1 MRGRFHPAERIRG
14 AAALMVCLVMP
25 AAVAQQA
32 AIIGGDVAGNP
43 PTFLVPVND
52 AVGATQFY
60 DLGFFG
66 TRAIVT
72 NIEAGAV
79 WNLHQSL
86 TGRVSQYLAD
96 PAIVATGTTQLGQ
109 FDFHATAVGQAIGGQ
124 GDWTYLQAGIA
135 PTAQLWS
142 GAIATSW
149 GPPPAPGYFST
160 GFDVTD
166 ASFLYPYVKAMRTGV
181 VTGSGTLRTNIV
193 NSSWGYEDPAGRD
206 RGTIAIDA
214 LAKENNVLVVMSAGN
229 DGPTAG
235 TVGGP
240 ASGYNGLS
248 VAATMTGTVAPY
260 TPWYAATADFSSR
273 GPGDFY
279 NPVTGTTTLGARA
292 TVDIAAPGDQL
303 ALAAYLG
310 HTGGNVTG
318 TNANAGAN
326 DLYFIGIAGTS
337 FASPIVAGG
346 AALLVDAAKFVAPAV
361 PFTSGEMLDARV
373 LKATLMTSAT
383 APAGWTNGQASLG
396 GVITTT
402 QALDA
407 ATGAGLLDLAA
418 AYRVYVG
425 DPTVVNNTLIVGEGT
440 TLGVLGS
447 GGGTGLELRGW
458 DLGSV
463 LDQTGGGAGTVNT
476 YSFAQ
481 PLTAG
486 FNRITA
492 TLTWFADRTLG
503 DTLES
508 AVDSALANLTL
519 QLIRTDAPGGEKLV
533 AQSIA
538 PYGTTEFLRTYI
550 PEDGTYALRVI
561 GLDPVYNTT
570 GSAVTTDYG
579 IAWAIVPEPATW
591 ALLVGGLPLA
601 FLLVNRSHQRA
612 STARPPRSAVGS
624 GTTLTSMPAKCISVP
639 LTARE
644 LAQARYQPRNTWD
657 GKWALSVIRENP
669 TNVEQT

>member
-1 MRGRFHPAERIRG
+1 MGRTRRTGDRLPLG
-14 AAALMVCLVMP
+14 AAALIAWLVCHAAP
-25 AAVAQQA
+25 TAVAGES
-32 AIIGGDVAGNP
+32 AIIGGDVTGNP
-43 PTFLVPVND
+43 PAFLVPVND

-60 DLGFFG
+60 AFGFFG

-72 NIEAGAV
+72 NIEAGSI
-79 WNLHQSL
+79 WNLHESL
-86 TGRVSQYLAD
+86 AGRVSQFIAD
-96 PAIVATGTTQLGQ
+96 PAIVASGTTQLGQ

-124 GDWTYLQAGIA
+124 GNWTYLQAGIA

-160 GFDVTD
+160 SFSVSDE
-166 ASFLYPYVKAMRTGV
+166 SFLYPYVTAMRTGLV
-181 VTGSGTLRTNIV
+181 VGSGTVRTNIV

-206 RGTIAIDA
+206 PGTIAIDA

-229 DGPTAG
+229 EGPAAG

-260 TPWYAATADFSSR
+260 TPWYASVADFSSR
-273 GPGDFY
+273 GPGDFF
-279 NPVTGTTTLGARA
+279 NPVTSSTVAGVRA

-303 ALAAYLG
+303 ALAAYIG
-310 HTGGNVTG
+310 HTGGNATG
-318 TNANAGAN
+318 TNANAGAT

-337 FASPIVAGG
+337 FAAPIVAGG
-346 AALLVDAAKFVAPAV
+346 AALMVDAAQFVAPAV

-373 LKATLMTSAT
+373 IKAVLMTSAT
-383 APAGWTNGQASLG
+383 APAGWNNGQAGAG

-407 ATGAGLLDLAA
+407 ATGAGLLDLAT

-425 DPTVVNNTLIVGEGT
+425 DPLVIDNTLIVGQNS
-440 TLGVLGS
+440 TLGILGS
-447 GGGTGLELRGW
+447 GGGSGLELRGW

-463 LDQTGGGAGTVNT
+463 LGQTGGGPGTANT
-476 YSFAQ
+476 YAFAQ
-481 PLTAG
+481 PLWAG
-486 FNRITA
+486 FNQITA

-503 DTLES
+503 DTLDS
-508 AVDSALANLTL
+508 ALDTALANLTL
-519 QLIRTDAPGGEKLV
+519 QLIRTDAPGGEKLI

-538 PYGTTEFLRTYI
+538 PYGTTEFLRLYV
-550 PEDGTYALRVI
+550 PESGTYALRVL

-570 GSAVTTDYG
+570 GSALTTDYG
-579 IAWAIVPEPATW
+579 LAWVIVPEPSTW
-591 ALLVGGLPLA
+591 CLLAGAPLFLLLVPRRRIRLMKAQSLA
-601 FLLVNRSHQRA
+601 SR
-612 STARPPRSAVGS
+612 
-624 GTTLTSMPAKCISVP
+624 
-639 LTARE
+639 
-644 LAQARYQPRNTWD
+644 
-657 GKWALSVIRENP
+657 
-669 TNVEQT
+669 